1 MHGEEI
7 ELEPQKT
14 LIGDLVA
21 DNVNKV
27 VNEKKNAELLD
38 ENGNKIVVPAG
49 FKIVSD
55 DTTNN
60 AQTVEKGIVVEDEKE
75 NQYVLNGM

>member
-1 MHGEEI
+1 M
-7 ELEPQKT
+7 
-14 LIGDLVA
+14 
-21 DNVNKV
+21 
-27 VNEKKNAELLD
+27 LD

-60 AQTVEKGIVVEDEKE
+60 AQTVEKGIVVEDERKINISGFISKE
-75 NQYVLNGM
+75 IIKGGALLWEK